1 MQGTVNNEDAAAADT
16 NTNREI
22 SDFKLEEDMQAK
34 IDTEV
39 LPTDESK
46 ISTKPR
52 AETLVNSAQKTE
64 TIKDDDIDDESEP
77 QIE

>member
-1 MQGTVNNEDAAAADT
+1 
-16 NTNREI
+16 
-22 SDFKLEEDMQAK
+22 MQAK

-77 QIE
+77 QIEQLKQQLAQQKAINEKLQKKEKDQH